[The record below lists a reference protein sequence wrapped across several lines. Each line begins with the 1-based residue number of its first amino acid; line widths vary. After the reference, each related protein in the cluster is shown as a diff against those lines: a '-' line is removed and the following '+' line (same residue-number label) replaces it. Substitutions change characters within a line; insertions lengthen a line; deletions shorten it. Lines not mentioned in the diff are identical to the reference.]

1 MPYINLLEMSAP
13 VCFYL
18 LLFFNVKYSF
28 FRSVLGSQH
37 SWEGGME
44 TFHTLPA
51 LPHGHSLP
59 ITNTPHQS
67 GTFATVGDPV
77 LTNHYHPKSTVYFRV
92 HSWCCV
98 FCGFGQ
104 IYDNVYHHYS
114 IMQNSF
120 TSSKLHL
127 IHPFSLQPLVTT
139 GLFTVSIVFPFPDS
153 I

>member
-1 MPYINLLEMSAP
+1 MSAP

-37 SWEGGME
+37 SWGGGME

-77 LTNHYHPKSTVYFRV
+77 LTNHYHPKSIVPLGSVLLLTIQWVLT
-92 HSWCCV
+92 
-98 FCGFGQ
+98 
-104 IYDNVYHHYS
+104 NV
-114 IMQNSF
+114 
-120 TSSKLHL
+120 KLY
-127 IHPFSLQPLVTT
+127 
-139 GLFTVSIVFPFPDS
+139 
-153 I
+153 